1 MSLTLS
7 PNDVKPGDVLLCRP
21 PEGINA
27 SKVVRRSIAAVTG
40 CPYTHAAIALSHSE
54 VLDARPLHGVKVRP
68 LAELLA
74 EARHV
79 AVLRHPDAWNPQ
91 RIDGL
96 RDYAAALQ
104 ALGAGYNYREA
115 LRYSA
120 NRRRHAVEAMDALAR
135 YFETGEQQ
143 PAADFGPFF
152 CSELVAAC
160 FVDSGFLH
168 PSAAVVIAPGVQA
181 PGDLTKEPAFGFLVG
196 FLTAD
201 SRSKVP
207 EDDPMLLHT
216 RYREIFGAQ

>member
-1 MSLTLS
+1 MRLMLSL
-7 PNDVKPGDVLLCRP
+7 NDVKPGDVLLCRP

-40 CPYTHAAIALSHSE
+40 SPYTHAAIALSPSE
-54 VLDARPLHGVKVRP
+54 VLDARPIHGVKARP
-68 LAELLA
+68 LAELLV

-79 AVLRHPDAWNPQ
+79 AVLRHPDAWTPQ
-91 RIDGL
+91 RIDRL
-96 RDYAAALQ
+96 REYAAALQ

-115 LRYSA
+115 LRYTA
-120 NRRRHAVEAMDALAR
+120 NRRSHEAGTMDALRR

-168 PSAAVVIAPGVQA
+168 PSAAVVVAPGVQA
-181 PGDLTKEPAFGFLVG
+181 PGDLAKEPAFGFLLG
-196 FLTAD
+196 FLAAD
-201 SRSKVP
+201 PVSKVP
-207 EDDPMLLHT
+207 DDDPMLNHA
-216 RYREIFGAQ
+216 RYSEIFGF